1 MTFFRG
7 GVFANWEFPAEEFG
21 PTTAKL
27 EIHDVICSTTV
38 GHKHDIPGSFLGNLN
53 LRKQFELPFFVQLH
67 FVFHD
72 SSHRWYVLSQ
82 CTHRLHYLE
91 FAELHF
97 CEIQLR
103 PNYLLLLLFN
113 LIKSDALSDEISD
126 IYGGPNLTSGRPWCI
141 WVSCNFVLS
150 SKLHFRYV
158 HIFISL
164 NFNWVNLV
172 DYEGNSDTIK
182 CHPSALAEW
191 FSSTLRYLEP
201 SALEIMIYMDGVLL
215 CYPDAFQSYK
225 HLI

>member
-1 MTFFRG
+1 MTVAIG
-7 GVFANWEFPAEEFG
+7 GTYSPNA
-21 PTTAKL
+21 PTDYITSNSLSYTSVKF
-27 EIHDVICSTTV
+27 
-38 GHKHDIPGSFLGNLN
+38 SFDLIIY
-53 LRKQFELPFFVQLH
+53 
-67 FVFHD
+67 
-72 SSHRWYVLSQ
+72 W
-82 CTHRLHYLE
+82 
-91 FAELHF
+91 
-97 CEIQLR
+97 
-103 PNYLLLLLFN
+103 LLLFN

-126 IYGGPNLTSGRPWCI
+126 IYGGSNLTSGRPWRI